1 MSCGKMSEQT
11 VPCGCFNANSKTVKI
26 RCGHT
31 GNDGIEHLCLN
42 CLDKNVERQP
52 VYEEECS
59 LDCED

>member
-1 MSCGKMSEQT
+1 MSCGKISEQT
-11 VPCGCFNANSKTVKI
+11 VPCGQYGADAKISKIK
-26 RCGHT
+26 CGNT
-31 GNDGIEHLCLN
+31 GYDGIEHLCLN